1 MRIEDTESDVYGQG
15 WAFPPT
21 FTLPD
26 PDDAESGGV
35 TMSAGAHNV
44 EQSLKVLFQT
54 QPGERIMRS
63 TYGCDLQAAV
73 FGSLSEGVLAGL
85 RRRILES
92 VAREEPRAEVV
103 EIDMQQ
109 DAHQPGWLGIE
120 VTYRLAGQA
129 QTRRVSGALDL
140 QDGTGGGF

>member
-1 MRIEDTESDVYGQG
+1 MIIEDTESDMYGQG

-21 FTLPD
+21 FKLPEHEGD
-26 PDDAESGGV
+26 SGV
-35 TMSAGAHNV
+35 TMSAGVHNV
-44 EQSLKVLFQT
+44 EQSLRVLFQT
-54 QPGERIMRS
+54 QLGERIMRS

-73 FGSLSEGVLAGL
+73 FASLSEGVLAGL

-103 EIDMQQ
+103 QIDMQQ
-109 DAHQPGWLGIE
+109 EAHQPGWLGIA